1 MKSISVGHSAQR
13 FRTRFRRAVI
23 GLMTPAVL
31 LATAPSALARLDLQ
45 WDAPPDCPRRDEVQ
59 DRIRALAGSSLDRAQ
74 GLSAEGKIAR
84 VDGHFS
90 LTLLVR
96 YGPQTRKRVISSES
110 CAALAGAAAVTLAL
124 LLGIDVGATG
134 LPADDEH
141 DAAPTQES
149 APDQGGQNR
158 EGTGEERRHDSVT
171 PAATERRGE
180 EPDQRRGGRAE
191 QSPTASAK
199 PPAAAASTR
208 RWAVIVR
215 GPFVAADAGPL
226 PHAAVGTGLGVG
238 MRYGLWRALLAG
250 NLFAG
255 QSVSA
260 PGQDGALGA
269 EVQRITG
276 QLAVCRGWRSHRLE
290 LAPCVGLAL
299 ERMTARGFGEG
310 VSPQEQRAVWPALG
324 VGAVAHWYARE
335 SLALFAGVSG
345 YLELARPH
353 LVIDGLGEVAQ
364 LGPVAA
370 SASAGLEW
378 IF

>member
-1 MKSISVGHSAQR
+1 
-13 FRTRFRRAVI
+13 
-23 GLMTPAVL
+23 MTLAVL

-45 WDAPPDCPRRDEVQ
+45 WDAPPGCPRRDEVE
-59 DRIRALAGSSLDRAQ
+59 DRIRALAGASLDRAE

-96 YGPQTRKRVISSES
+96 YGPETRKRVISSES
-110 CAALAGAAAVTLAL
+110 CAALGGAAAVTLAL
-124 LLGIDVGATG
+124 LLGIDVGATA
-134 LPADDEH
+134 LRADDEQ
-141 DAAPTQES
+141 DTAPAQES
-149 APDQGGQNR
+149 APAKDGQNHH
-158 EGTGEERRHDSVT
+158 GTGEERRHDSAT

-180 EPDQRRGGRAE
+180 EPDQQRSERAE
-191 QSPTASAK
+191 RSPTASAK
-199 PPAAAASTR
+199 PPSAVASTR
-208 RWAVIVR
+208 RWAVVVR

-226 PHAAVGTGLGVG
+226 PHAAVGAGLGVG
-238 MRYGLWRALLAG
+238 MRYGPWRVLLAG
-250 NLFAG
+250 SLFAG

-260 PGQDGALGA
+260 PGQGGALGA
-269 EVQRITG
+269 DVQRITG
-276 QLAVCRGWRSHRLE
+276 QLATCRGWRSHRLE

-299 ERMTARGFGEG
+299 ERVTARGFGEG
-310 VSPQEQRAVWPALG
+310 VSPQEQRAVWPAPGL
-324 VGAVAHWYARE
+324 GAVAHWYVRE

-370 SASAGLEW
+370 GASAGLEW